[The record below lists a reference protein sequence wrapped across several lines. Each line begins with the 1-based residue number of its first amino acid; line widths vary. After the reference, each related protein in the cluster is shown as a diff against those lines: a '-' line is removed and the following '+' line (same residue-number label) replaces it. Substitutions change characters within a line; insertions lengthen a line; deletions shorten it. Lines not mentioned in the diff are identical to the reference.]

1 MVQIDRLADS
11 GYLLVDASGA
21 SAGFAAPLRLRSE
34 QELRE
39 KLRVSGLTAKAI
51 DDAVQ
56 QANEIGGATIR
67 I

>member
-11 GYLLVDASGA
+11 GCLLVDASGA
-21 SAGFAAPLRLRSE
+21 SAGFATPSRLRNE

-56 QANEIGGATIR
+56 QANGFGGAAIR